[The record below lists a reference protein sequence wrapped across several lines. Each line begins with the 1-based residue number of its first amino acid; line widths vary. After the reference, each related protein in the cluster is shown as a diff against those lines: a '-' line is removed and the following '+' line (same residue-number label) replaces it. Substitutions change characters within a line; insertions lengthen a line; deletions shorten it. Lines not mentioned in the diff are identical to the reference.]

1 MSGVGRD
8 ANKLDRNYE
17 IPPQNFI
24 FKQAI
29 IMEYGLVLALSGAAL
44 ATVMAGVGSILGVR
58 TAGQASAGLVS
69 EDPDKFGKVL
79 LLTALPGSQG
89 IYGFLAAIIIANA
102 TGILSGN
109 AVDMTI
115 GQGWMVLAASVPVAV
130 TCLLS
135 AMFQGRLAA
144 AGVNVTAKQPD
155 ASGKAVILAAIVE
168 TYAVLGLLVTILLV
182 NGLGLK

>member
-1 MSGVGRD
+1 M
-8 ANKLDRNYE
+8 
-17 IPPQNFI
+17 P
-24 FKQAI
+24 
-29 IMEYGLVLALSGAAL
+29 YGLLLALGGAAFAATL
-44 ATVMAGVGSILGVR
+44 AGIGSILGVR

-102 TGILSGN
+102 TGIL
-109 AVDMTI
+109 A
-115 GQGWMVLAASVPVAV
+115 GQPADISVGEGWQVIMASIPVAV
-130 TCLLS
+130 SCLLS
-135 AMFQGRLAA
+135 AIYQGRLAA

-182 NGLGLK
+182 NGLVF